1 MCLKTTAYLS
11 TTTVMESVACL
22 KTEWIGGFVTL
33 LVCWRDDAYI
43 STPPPLGQCTWSY
56 KPRAALPMVQVK
68 SDVGP
73 ITSLMLLKCHSQ
85 GGEAASWGRKFSA
98 WVSEKYYRR
107 EYYFLQQRVK
117 RQAQRIARQLS
128 NLQNLYYLLT
138 FLMIELYLTS
148 CERYRFSHIKIE
160 DR

>member
-1 MCLKTTAYLS
+1 MLIIYP
-11 TTTVMESVACL
+11 
-22 KTEWIGGFVTL
+22 
-33 LVCWRDDAYI
+33 
-43 STPPPLGQCTWSY
+43 TPFGAMHMILQATCCSANGSSQ
-56 KPRAALPMVQVK
+56 VQRWTYN
-68 SDVGP
+68 
-73 ITSLMLLKCHSQ
+73 IFMMLLKCHSQ

-148 CERYRFSHIKIE
+148 C
-160 DR
+160 